1 MKRRAIITINL
12 LIMGS
17 ILFFIFKYA
26 NDKASESTHN
36 SIQAFEKMTTTTS
49 QIIVNYLEDE
59 QHLCDI
65 WANYVN
71 SAANDGSPMT
81 ANEAISYIR
90 KAKISPEIEGHLI
103 FLDNAERKGIST
115 TGKVSDLNDYTVSYK
130 NISIFDNI
138 GNVSNENDVV
148 NLTRAY
154 TNPSNGVQSIAFLN
168 NVMVIDEESGEL
180 VKGLLM
186 RVVPLSRLEQKLV
199 FFN

>member
-17 ILFFIFKYA
+17 ILFFIFRYA

-71 SAANDGSPMT
+71 SAANDGAPMT

-103 FLDNAERKGIST
+103 FLDSAEKEGISNP
-115 TGKVSDLNDYTVSYK
+115 GKVSD
-130 NISIFDNI
+130 
-138 GNVSNENDVV
+138 
-148 NLTRAY
+148 
-154 TNPSNGVQSIAFLN
+154 
-168 NVMVIDEESGEL
+168 
-180 VKGLLM
+180 
-186 RVVPLSRLEQKLV
+186 
-199 FFN
+199 